1 MSFACLEPYSSIVVV
16 VDLLLLLVFSF
27 FCFLFF
33 LFLRKNTK
41 LKYFIL
47 HYNNQIIYIKKNLS
61 CPRASYCQGSS
72 NEAGFNH
79 TDLIS

>member
-16 VDLLLLLVFSF
+16 VVVGFLF
-27 FCFLFF
+27 FLFF

-47 HYNNQIIYIKKNLS
+47 HYYNQIIYIKKKNLS
-61 CPRASYCQGSS
+61 CPGANHCQGGS
-72 NEAGFNH
+72 NEAGFSH